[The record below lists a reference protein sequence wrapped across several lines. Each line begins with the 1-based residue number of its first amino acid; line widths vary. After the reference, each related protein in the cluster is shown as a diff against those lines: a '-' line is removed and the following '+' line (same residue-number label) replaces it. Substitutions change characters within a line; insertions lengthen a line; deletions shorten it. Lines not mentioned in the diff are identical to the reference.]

1 MRHPDAHKAFMLE
14 SLPCNPRPFLLELNA
29 RIEAYGTAYIQSD
42 EAKGILWLL
51 NTMAYGQ
58 LFIIDANDEY
68 VRLRMALDP
77 KPGDPGP
84 WTDWKEK
91 RRNSPESTSIQYVV
105 YDEDHNC
112 WMNIEDNEV
121 FDEPDIR
128 AQWRFPPKEK

>member
-77 KPGDPGP
+77 KPGDPGLER
-84 WTDWKEK
+84 EK
-91 RRNSPESTSIQYVV
+91 ASQCTGCTNAQQPRIDLYTVCRLRRRSQLL
-105 YDEDHNC
+105 DEY
-112 WMNIEDNEV
+112 
-121 FDEPDIR
+121 R
-128 AQWRFPPKEK
+128 GQ